1 MDDYDEVLTFKKK
14 TTNKNKKKKTKS
26 FEEIQLER
34 AEKKRI
40 DEQKKIKEME
50 KINNEKKTQEEELKK
65 NEQACQDFELDL
77 LKSEFDEKILIENS
91 TNLEKNSN
99 KDSDKKEFDDTYE
112 FI

>member
-1 MDDYDEVLTFKKK
+1 MDDYDEVLTFKK
-14 TTNKNKKKKTKS
+14 TTNKKKKKGKKKTKS

-50 KINNEKKTQEEELKK
+50 KINNEKKAQEEELKK
-65 NEQACQDFELDL
+65 TEQACQDFELEL
-77 LKSEFDEKILIENS
+77 LKSEFDEKILIDNS
-91 TNLEKNSN
+91 TNLEKDSN
-99 KDSDKKEFDDTYE
+99 DNTEWIDD